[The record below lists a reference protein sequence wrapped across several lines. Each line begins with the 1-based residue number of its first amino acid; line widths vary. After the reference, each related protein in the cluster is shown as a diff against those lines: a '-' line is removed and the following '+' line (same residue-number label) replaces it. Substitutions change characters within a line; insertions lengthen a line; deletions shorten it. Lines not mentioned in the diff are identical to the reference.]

1 MKAQREIPIE
11 DEPDDPPISE
21 YDVNQIEQVL
31 NKKRRQYLSKTDSKG
46 RGGGGGSECCKYE
59 NIYENNFYKNNLII

>member
-21 YDVNQIEQVL
+21 YDVNEIEQIL

-46 RGGGGGSECCKYE
+46 RGGGGGGCCKYE
-59 NIYENNFYKNNLII
+59 NIYENNFYKNSLII

>member
-21 YDVNQIEQVL
+21 YDVNEIEQIL
-31 NKKRRQYLSKTDSKG
+31 NKKKKTIFIKD
-46 RGGGGGSECCKYE
+46 
-59 NIYENNFYKNNLII
+59 

>member
-21 YDVNQIEQVL
+21 YDVNEIEQIL
-31 NKKRRQYLSKTDSKG
+31 NKKKRQYLSKTDSKG
-46 RGGGGGSECCKYE
+46 RGGGGGGCCKYE
-59 NIYENNFYKNNLII
+59 NIY